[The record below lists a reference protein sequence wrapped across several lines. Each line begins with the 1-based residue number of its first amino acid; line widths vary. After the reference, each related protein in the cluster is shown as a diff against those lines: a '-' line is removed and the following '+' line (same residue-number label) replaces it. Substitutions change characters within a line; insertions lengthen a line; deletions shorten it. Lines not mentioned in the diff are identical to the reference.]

1 MQPRGLGVPRAWCL
15 APLPVAYRRMKAL
28 GRPAYADVRRVD
40 ILVQCVEEACSVRS
54 DPSSRAMLGLPYPR
68 PPPITSLL
76 GRRFMVARWLWLMA
90 AAWDPQQIQ
99 PEFPFIGR

>member
-1 MQPRGLGVPRAWCL
+1 
-15 APLPVAYRRMKAL
+15 
-28 GRPAYADVRRVD
+28 
-40 ILVQCVEEACSVRS
+40 
-54 DPSSRAMLGLPYPR
+54 MLGLPYPR